1 MSKIQKIQIIILFFA
16 FCFLFS
22 YNSAK
27 AAKLELIS
35 EIQEIGVNQQF
46 QVDLVLDTENEE
58 INAVEGKV
66 IFPEDL
72 LELKEIRDGNSIV
85 NFWIERPKVKSGNQI
100 AFSGIIPGGYTG
112 KKGLIFSA
120 IFQSKNEGEDTIKI
134 QEAKTLLNDGKG
146 TEASLSISNLQFLI
160 SKQVPSPQIPISEIK
175 DIDLPELFEPM
186 IGQDSKIFNGQYFL
200 VFATQDK
207 GSGID
212 HYEILEKKQRGSLQ
226 RFIREERWRTGE
238 SPYLLKDQK
247 LKSYIYVKAI
257 DKAGNERIATLSSQ
271 NPLNW
276 YENYFVWLTILIT
289 IIIAFIIWRCVKRF
303 SFATL
308 FLLGITLVIVSLTLP
323 ISVFAASLYLSP
335 ATGSY
340 NIGQTFSVGVY
351 VSSIDQAMNA
361 VSGVIS
367 FPSDK
372 LEAIS
377 LSKSGSIITLWVQ
390 EPTFSNTLGTINFEG
405 IVLNPGFTG
414 SSGKVITVNF
424 KTKAIGSAPVTFS
437 SGSVL
442 ANDGKGT
449 NILASM
455 GSGSYVIQTEIIT
468 PPVEEYV
475 PPKNTPTAPVVSS
488 PTHPD
493 SEKWYSSNDPNFT
506 WEVPEDITG
515 VRLLVGHNPVVVPT
529 VFYSEPITEKQL
541 EDLADGIWYFHVQLR
556 NKAGWG
562 GISHFKFQIDT
573 QPPKPFEI
581 KVKEGKEITNPQP
594 TLVFETSD
602 EMSGIEYYEVKI
614 GEWESGQLTVEA
626 LKHNPFRM
634 PVSPPGKY
642 TILVKAV
649 DKAAN
654 YTLAMTEL
662 TILPIE
668 APVITDYPRELL
680 PGSILSIKGTAL
692 PEVTVRV
699 YIQKDE
705 KEVKTEETKSDKK
718 GDWSYIG
725 TEPLEKGAYKIWV
738 EAIDSLGAKSQ
749 PSEKITIQVVSPAF
763 IRIGKLAIDY
773 LMTIITLL
781 ILILVMVFGV
791 IWTWQK
797 IIKRKK
803 RLRKEITEAE
813 RALYQAFKALKE
825 ETEEQIAKLDGKPD
839 LSDREKKIC
848 DELKK
853 ALKISEKF
861 IGKEIKDIEK
871 ELR

>member
-27 AAKLELIS
+27 AAKLDLIS

-46 QVDLVLDTENEE
+46 QADLVLDTENEE

-66 IFPEDL
+66 IFPENL
-72 LELKEIRDGNSIV
+72 LELKEIRDGATIV

-100 AFSGIIPGGYTG
+100 AFSGIIPGGYIG

-120 IFQSKNEGEDTIKI
+120 IFQSNNQGEDTIKI

-146 TEASLSISNLQFLI
+146 TQASLSISNLQFLI

-175 DIDLPELFEPM
+175 DIDLPEPFEP
-186 IGQDSKIFNGQYFL
+186 IISQNPEIFNGKYFL
-200 VFATQDK
+200 VFLTQDK

-212 HYEILEKKQRGSLQ
+212 HYEILEKEQKSSIRGLIKKDEWQVS
-226 RFIREERWRTGE
+226 E

-257 DKAGNERIATLSSQ
+257 DKAGNERVATLSPQ
-271 NPLNW
+271 NPLKW
-276 YENYFVWLTILIT
+276 YENYFVWLTILI
-289 IIIAFIIWRCVKRF
+289 IIIVAFIIWRCVKRF
-303 SFATL
+303 GFGTL
-308 FLLGITLVIVSLTLP
+308 SLLGITLAIISLALP
-323 ISVFAASLYLSP
+323 VSVFAASLYLSP

-340 NIGQTFSVGVY
+340 NIGQTFSIGVY
-351 VSSIDQAMNA
+351 ISSVDQAMNA
-361 VSGVIS
+361 ASGVIS

-372 LEAIS
+372 LEVIS

-424 KTKAIGSAPVTFS
+424 KTKAIGSAPLTFS

-449 NILASM
+449 NILASI

-468 PPVEEYV
+468 PPVEEYI
-475 PPKNTPTAPVVSS
+475 PPKNTPAAPVVSS

-493 SEKWYSSNDPNFT
+493 SEKWYSNNDPKFT

-529 VFYSEPITEKQL
+529 VFYSEPIAEKQL
-541 EDLADGIWYFHVQLR
+541 EDLADGVWYFHVQLR
-556 NKAGWG
+556 NKSGWG
-562 GISHFKFQIDT
+562 RVSHFKFQIDT
-573 QPPKPFEI
+573 QPPKPFKIE
-581 KVKEGKEITNPQP
+581 VKEGKETTNSQP
-594 TLVFETSD
+594 TLIFETSD
-602 EMSGIEYYEVKI
+602 EMSGIDYYEVKI
-614 GEWESGQLTVEA
+614 DQEPSIKIKEKEYKIPIQTFGT
-626 LKHNPFRM
+626 H
-634 PVSPPGKY
+634 
-642 TILVKAV
+642 TIIVKAV
-649 DKAAN
+649 DKADN
-654 YTLAMTEL
+654 NTLAMAEIN
-662 TILPIE
+662 ILSIVT
-668 APVITDYPRELL
+668 PVITDYPQTLL
-680 PGSILSIKGTAL
+680 PGNTLSIRGTAV
-692 PEVTVRV
+692 PEAIIKVHLL
-699 YIQKDE
+699 KDE

-725 TEPLEKGAYKIWV
+725 TEPLEKGVYKIWV
-738 EAIDSLGAKSQ
+738 EAIDSLGARSE
-749 PSEKITIQVVSPAF
+749 PSEKVTIQVTPPAF

-773 LMTIITLL
+773 LTTIITLL
-781 ILILVMVFGV
+781 AFISAIVLGI

-803 RLRKEITEAE
+803 RLRKEITEAQ
-813 RALYQAFKALKE
+813 RALYGAFKALKE
-825 ETEEQIAKLDGKPD
+825 ETEEQVAKLDGKPD